1 MNNKPIMRDLPDSA
15 QRLDA
20 IFQAFDDSLFILDE
34 NGTILDCRVSGGM
47 NFHGHAENFLQRK
60 MQDIFPDSVSWRL
73 QSAIQSIRAGSNDA
87 SFEYSLDAPAGGR
100 WYEARMIPATG
111 GQIIVFVRDI
121 TKYKQSEVKIRLQLD
136 QLSALRKIDLAITSG
151 LDLKL
156 TLSMILEHVRA
167 QLKIDAATILLLNPQ
182 TQMLEFAAG
191 LGFKTNSLQHSQLKV
206 GEGYAGQAVRERN
219 VIHVANLQSGKTD
232 FLRSPTFRD
241 EKFTT
246 YYGVPLIAK
255 GQVLGVLEIFS
266 RLPLTPDSGWLNFM
280 IMLAGQASIAID
292 NAMLF
297 RNLERLNAELTM
309 AYDRTIE
316 GWSRAL
322 QLRDSETEVH
332 TRRVAEMSVHLAR
345 LMGISENELVQIRR
359 GAILHDIGKV
369 GIPDHILLKPGPL
382 TDEEW
387 ELMRRHPLIAV
398 DLISPIDYLTPALPI
413 PRSHHEKW
421 DGSGYPDG
429 LAGEG
434 IPLAARIFALVDVYD
449 ALTSARPYRAAWS
462 RPDALDYIRSQS
474 GRHFDPTITPLF
486 INMIASIGYYP

>member
-1 MNNKPIMRDLPDSA
+1 
-15 QRLDA
+15 
-20 IFQAFDDSLFILDE
+20 
-34 NGTILDCRVSGGM
+34 
-47 NFHGHAENFLQRK
+47 
-60 MQDIFPDSVSWRL
+60 
-73 QSAIQSIRAGSNDA
+73 
-87 SFEYSLDAPAGGR
+87 
-100 WYEARMIPATG
+100 
-111 GQIIVFVRDI
+111 
-121 TKYKQSEVKIRLQLD
+121 
-136 QLSALRKIDLAITSG
+136 
-151 LDLKL
+151 
-156 TLSMILEHVRA
+156 
-167 QLKIDAATILLLNPQ
+167 
-182 TQMLEFAAG
+182 MLEFAAG